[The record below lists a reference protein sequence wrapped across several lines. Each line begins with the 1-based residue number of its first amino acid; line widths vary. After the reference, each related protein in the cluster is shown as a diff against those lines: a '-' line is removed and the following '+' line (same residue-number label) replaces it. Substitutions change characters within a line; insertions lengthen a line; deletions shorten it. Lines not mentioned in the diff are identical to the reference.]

1 LRKILVTDDHA
12 IVRMGMQRLLTRL
25 LPEVTV
31 LEAVS
36 RLSMLQ
42 MLREHPDLG
51 LLLLDLGLP
60 DGNGLRSVEEALAMR
75 PELPVVVVSGIEDA
89 DLARRALDLGVI
101 GYVPKSADPA
111 VTENAMRLVLAGGSY
126 IPPFALAPR
135 SGVRLAGATFTAR
148 QQDIMRELCGGLS
161 NKQVAQRLGLTEA
174 TVKGHL
180 TTIFRLLRVNSRSQA
195 ILAVQQL
202 QQLPP
207 P

>member
-1 LRKILVTDDHA
+1 
-12 IVRMGMQRLLTRL
+12 MQRLLTRL

-31 LEAVS
+31 LEAAS

-42 MLREHPDLG
+42 ALHQHPDLG

-60 DGNGLRSVEEALAMR
+60 DGSGLRTVEEALAIR
-75 PELPVVVVSGIEDA
+75 PDLPIVVVSGIEDP

-111 VTENAMRLVLAGGSY
+111 VTENAIRLVLSGGSY
-126 IPPFALAPR
+126 VPPFALAARP
-135 SGVRLAGATFTAR
+135 GARLAGSAFTVR
-148 QQDIMRELCGGLS
+148 QQEIMQALCSGLS
-161 NKQVAQRLGLTEA
+161 NKQVAHRLGLTEA